1 MRKRQIRLTF
11 DDGMGPFF
19 AWLEALP
26 AKVRARELV
35 ALARV
40 GHGLLHGVRPAR
52 DGAVGLD
59 GFASAGVASPAP
71 VLSRPRVPARQAA
84 VDTFGASFLMATP
97 PDR

>member
-19 AWLEALP
+19 SWLEALP

-40 GHGLLHGVRPAR
+40 GHGLLHGVRPAH
-52 DGAVGLD
+52 DGAVGFD
-59 GFASAGVASPAP
+59 GGASGGDASSAP
-71 VLSRPRVPARQAA
+71 VLTRSRVPARQAA
-84 VDTFGASFLMATP
+84 VDTFGASFVMATP